1 MNAFIIYDSFSL
13 ASKANTL
20 LHRASANAGDSPDWN
35 ITPWRTQMLRVE
47 PYSEIAHR
55 DAADA
60 HLIVFAWL
68 NNRPFHQWIK
78 EWLEK
83 WISGR
88 KVKEA
93 AIAILGESEDVCQG
107 SAAMELKRFAEE
119 RGVSLIVGQKGIP
132 GGAVA
137 SSSRSQM
144 NPMNLSGG
152 NEDSRAP
159 GA

>member
-1 MNAFIIYDSFSL
+1 MNAFIVYDSFSL
-13 ASKANTL
+13 ASKANAM
-20 LHRASANAGDSPDWN
+20 LHRASANAGGAPDWN

-60 HLIVFAWL
+60 HLIVFAWV
-68 NNRPFHQWIK
+68 NSRPFHQWIK

-88 KVKEA
+88 KVEGA
-93 AIAILGESEDVCQG
+93 AIAILGESEDICQG

-119 RGVSLIVGQKGIP
+119 RGVSLIVGQKGMP
-132 GGAVA
+132 GGAV
-137 SSSRSQM
+137 SDSSRS
-144 NPMNLSGG
+144 PMNVTNLSCG
-152 NEDSRAP
+152 NENSRALE
-159 GA
+159 A